1 MPKTMTFA
9 ALPQLLAHIEL
20 YAKLVDTV
28 IPNVLALDTSPGV
41 FRLLLIDHYNILFPR
56 EFSEQELRTY
66 IIALIITLFGKE
78 KAHIERSQ
86 KLLPKMCILV
96 AILTATKVKYRLAEK
111 EDSKLINELLDHSL
125 KSIIPIS
132 VATVLGIG
140 IFNPHSISGH
150 GQLET
155 AVKAFYKSLESDEI
169 KRLEDRQKVRLKEV
183 QQIIREA
190 FIAFYGEHNITDQS
204 SLEGFEQAL
213 EKTIAGYFSDPES

>member
-1 MPKTMTFA
+1 MTFA

-28 IPNVLALDTSPGV
+28 IPNVLTLDTSPDV
-41 FRLLLIDHYNILFPR
+41 FRLLLIDHYKILFPR
-56 EFSEQELRTY
+56 EFSEQELKTY

-78 KAHIERSQ
+78 EAHIERSQ

-96 AILTATKVKYRLAEK
+96 AILTANKVTYRLAEK

-140 IFNPHSISGH
+140 IFDPHSISGH
-150 GQLET
+150 GQLES
-155 AVKAFYKSLESDEI
+155 AVKTFYESLESDEI
-169 KRLEDRQKVRLKEV
+169 KRLEDWHKVRLKEV

-213 EKTIAGYFSDPES
+213 EKTMAGYFSDTES